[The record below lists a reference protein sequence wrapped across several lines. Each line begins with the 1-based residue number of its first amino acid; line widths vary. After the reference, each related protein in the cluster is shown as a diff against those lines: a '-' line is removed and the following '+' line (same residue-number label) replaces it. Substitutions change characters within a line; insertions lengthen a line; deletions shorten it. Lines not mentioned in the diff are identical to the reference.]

1 MRLFK
6 CWVDATETKEQM
18 QKYQMDFIREGK
30 ASDNAFV
37 PTDDDQQQGDDD
49 TDSQCGNKKNN
60 KNKDNPRTIKAKT
73 TEQLA
78 KTALWLH

>member
-1 MRLFK
+1 MFK

-37 PTDDDQQQGDDD
+37 PTDDDHQQGDDD
-49 TDSQCGNKKNN
+49 TEPQGGNKKHNKNN
-60 KNKDNPRTIKAKT
+60 KENPRTIKEKT

-78 KTALWLH
+78 KAALWLH